1 MNALDKLDAVQVSA
15 DNRISETDRKFCEAH
30 QAAYVDAKASLSEL
44 EYMWTDI
51 VNRQAETLKPI
62 EEIWNN
68 VQRYIHLPHFSE
80 QDIRNQL
87 EELNELFISNLV
99 RYFNHSY
106 NVSLDSN
113 TVIDVLLPHKP
124 KSDYHSPNT
133 EAIAGYHQK
142 LRSMEVDYKD
152 VLDQI
157 FIQLGGRTFLER
169 ALDEI

>member
-1 MNALDKLDAVQVSA
+1 M
-15 DNRISETDRKFCEAH
+15 
-30 QAAYVDAKASLSEL
+30 DAKASLSEL

-99 RYFNHSY
+99 
-106 NVSLDSN
+106 
-113 TVIDVLLPHKP
+113 
-124 KSDYHSPNT
+124 
-133 EAIAGYHQK
+133 AI
-142 LRSMEVDYKD
+142 
-152 VLDQI
+152 
-157 FIQLGGRTFLER
+157 F
-169 ALDEI
+169 